1 MKPATIWQ
9 RRLLA
14 AVRYRQP
21 TDAAWR
27 TGLPL
32 SSFES
37 NWAIWA
43 LIGLGV
49 TARLLRYLLR
59 FPLWEDE
66 SFLASNYLDRSF
78 AGMLEPLAFHQ
89 VAPLGY
95 LWIELAVVKLLGF
108 TELTLRLWP
117 LVAGLASLLLF
128 AHLSNRLLQGGTR
141 LLAVALVAVSYPCIR
156 YSAEAKPYGP
166 DLFVSLVLLVLLVEW
181 WRRPWRSGWL
191 WALAAAAPVAIVL
204 SHPAVFVI
212 ASSALLSGLV
222 LIARPKPKAWLAWLT
237 LVASSAGTF
246 LLVYVHS
253 TSIQEAAELAWMQNY
268 WQKAM
273 PPMHSLT
280 QLLGWLA
287 ITHTSDLIAFPLG
300 GARGASLLSALC
312 AAAGIAV
319 LYRNRRSGA
328 LLLILAPL
336 ALNLLAAGLQRYPYG
351 THVKFAMYAAPGLC
365 MLIALGGAALLAAT
379 QRTAA
384 RAQRGLRLSTGFLA
398 LVAIA
403 IMIRDVTHPYKA
415 RSDAQARDFA
425 RWFWHDAAWNGELV
439 CLKTDLGLCFSPQ
452 TYRELGWS
460 ATYLCNQRIYSPR
473 HAAGRPPNWSRVSA
487 EWPLRCIQF
496 RAGVWPFDQAAFDR
510 WMAQMQ
516 EQFQLVAHDSFPLPR
531 FDKQGRSVLT
541 IDYIDV
547 FKFVPRT
554 SAPAGLTQ
562 LPGQATR

>member
-1 MKPATIWQ
+1 MKTATTWQ

-27 TGLPL
+27 ASPPL
-32 SSFES
+32 SNVES
-37 NWAIWA
+37 NWVIGA
-43 LIGLGV
+43 LIGLGA

-66 SFLASNYLDRSF
+66 SFLASNFLDRSF
-78 AGMLEPLAFHQ
+78 ANMLEPLAFHQ

-95 LWIELAVVKLLGF
+95 LWIELALVKLLGF
-108 TELTLRLWP
+108 TELALRLWP
-117 LVAGLASLLLF
+117 LVAGLASLFLF
-128 AHLSNRLLQGGTR
+128 AHLSRRLLKGGAR

-191 WALAAAAPVAIVL
+191 WALAAAAPVAVVL
-204 SHPAVFVI
+204 SHPSVFVI
-212 ASSALLSGLV
+212 ASCVGLSGLV
-222 LIARPKPKAWLAWLT
+222 LIARPKPKAWLAWLALAT
-237 LVASSAGTF
+237 GSAGAF

-253 TSIQEAAELAWMQNY
+253 TRIQEAAELAWMQEY

-273 PPMHSLT
+273 PPRHSLT
-280 QLLGWLA
+280 QLLKWLA
-287 ITHTSDLIAFPLG
+287 VTHTSDLIAFPLG

-312 AAAGIAV
+312 AAAGLAALYKRRRGGAV
-319 LYRNRRSGA
+319 L
-328 LLLILAPL
+328 LTLAPL
-336 ALNLLAAGLQRYPYG
+336 AANLLAAGLQRYPYG
-351 THVKFAMYAAPGLC
+351 SHVKFAMYAAPGLC
-365 MLIALGGAALLAAT
+365 MLIGLGGAAILAAT
-379 QRTAA
+379 QQTAA
-384 RAQRGLRLSTGFLA
+384 RARRGLCLSAGLLA
-398 LVAIA
+398 SLAVAI
-403 IMIRDVTHPYKA
+403 MLRDVTHPYKA

-439 CLKTDLGLCFSPQ
+439 CLKTDLGLCFSPE

-473 HAAGRPPNWSRVSA
+473 HAAGRPPNWPRISA
-487 EWPLRCIQF
+487 QWPLRCIQF
-496 RAGVWPFDQAAFDR
+496 RAGAWPFDQAALDR
-510 WMAQMQ
+510 WLAQMQ
-516 EQFQLVAHDSFPLPR
+516 EQFQLVSRDSFPLPR
-531 FDKQGRSVLT
+531 FDKRGKTLLT

-554 SAPAGLTQ
+554 SSPVGLTQ
-562 LPGQATR
+562 LPGQTAR